1 MLCYCNAQN
10 LKISLCVFQE
20 AFGVGGLPVTY
31 SAVVTQL
38 SSMLGFFVV
47 LLIDRA
53 VETCRSEQKASDAHE
68 LTTVKG
74 YIVTVSSSDD
84 TDDSDVELVQEKD
97 SMLPDEVS
105 SKHGKDRGTRMKKRR
120 SGRSGKPEVSNGSA
134 STPEVTSAT
143 PLSHGNSVTSIGH
156 EELSIRSIVL
166 LLALSLHSLFEGVS
180 VGLQNTVMQLV
191 GLSVG
196 VTVHGCL
203 VAFALGM
210 ALASHHHSS
219 RFTIIRFGAVYSVMV
234 PAGIGIGMAIG
245 TVRGFVGRLISGLLQ
260 ALTTGTFIYVIFV
273 EIFPNE
279 VDCNQSRLLKVL
291 IMFVG
296 FVIISCLRFVTAL
309 V

>member
-1 MLCYCNAQN
+1 
-10 LKISLCVFQE
+10 
-20 AFGVGGLPVTY
+20 VTY
-31 SAVVTQL
+31 TAVVTQL

-47 LLIDRA
+47 LLVDRT
-53 VETCRSEQKASDAHE
+53 VETCRGEQKAVPGSDAHE

-74 YIVTVSSSDD
+74 YIVTVSSSDESGN
-84 TDDSDVELVQEKD
+84 SDVELVQEKD
-97 SMLPDEVS
+97 SMLRDEVS
-105 SKHGKDRGTRMKKRR
+105 SEHDKDQRARIKKQR
-120 SGRSGKPEVSNGSA
+120 SGRAGKHEASNGSA
-134 STPEVTSAT
+134 SSADVTSTT
-143 PLSHGNSVTSIGH
+143 PLSNGHSLTSIGH

-180 VGLQNTVMQLV
+180 VGLQNTIMQLI

-210 ALASHHHSS
+210 ALTSHHHSS
-219 RFTIIRFGAVYSVMV
+219 RFTVIRFGAVYSIMV
-234 PAGIGIGMAIG
+234 PCGIGIGMAIG
-245 TVRGFVGRLISGLLQ
+245 TVRGFVGQLISGLLQ
-260 ALTTGTFIYVIFV
+260 ALTAGTFIYVIFV

-279 VDCNQSRLLKVL
+279 MDRSRNRLLKVL

>member
-1 MLCYCNAQN
+1 M
-10 LKISLCVFQE
+10 FQE
-20 AFGVGGLPVTY
+20 AFGVGGLPVSY

-47 LLIDRA
+47 LLVDRA
-53 VETCRSEQKASDAHE
+53 VETCRGEQKAIRGSDAHE

-84 TDDSDVELVQEKD
+84 SGDSDAELVQEKD

-105 SKHGKDRGTRMKKRR
+105 SNRSKDREARMKKSR
-120 SGRSGKPEVSNGSA
+120 SARVGKQEAANGSA
-134 STPEVTSAT
+134 STAAEGAST
-143 PLSHGNSVTSIGH
+143 PLSHGHSVSSIGR

-180 VGLQNTVMQLV
+180 IGLQNTIMQLI

-196 VTVHGCL
+196 VSVHGCL

-219 RFTIIRFGAVYSVMV
+219 VSTVVRFGAIYSVMV
-234 PAGIGIGMAIG
+234 PGGIGIGMAIG
-245 TVRGFVGRLISGLLQ
+245 TVCGFVGRLISGLLQ
-260 ALTTGTFIYVIFV
+260 ALTAGTFVYVIFV

-279 VDCNQSRLLKVL
+279 MDRNRNRLLKVL
-291 IMFVG
+291 VMFVG
-296 FVIISCLRFVTAL
+296 FVIISSLRFVTAL

>member
-1 MLCYCNAQN
+1 
-10 LKISLCVFQE
+10 
-20 AFGVGGLPVTY
+20 VTY

-47 LLIDRA
+47 LLVDRA
-53 VETCRSEQKASDAHE
+53 VETCRGEQKAIPGGDAHE

-84 TDDSDVELVQEKD
+84 SGDSDVELVQEKE
-97 SMLPDEVS
+97 SMLQGEDSNE
-105 SKHGKDRGTRMKKRR
+105 RGNDQVARMKKRR
-120 SGRSGKPEVSNGSA
+120 SDRAGKHETSNGSA
-134 STPEVTSAT
+134 SSAEVTSAT
-143 PLSHGNSVTSIGH
+143 PLSNGHSVTSVGH

-180 VGLQNTVMQLV
+180 VGLQNTIMQLI

-219 RFTIIRFGAVYSVMV
+219 RFTIVRFGAVYSIMV
-234 PAGIGIGMAIG
+234 PGGIGIGMAIG

-260 ALTTGTFIYVIFV
+260 ALTAGTFIYVIFI

-279 VDCNQSRLLKVL
+279 IDRNRNRLLKIL

>member
-1 MLCYCNAQN
+1 M
-10 LKISLCVFQE
+10 
-20 AFGVGGLPVTY
+20 TY

-53 VETCRSEQKASDAHE
+53 VESCRGEQKASDAHE

-74 YIVTVSSSDD
+74 YIVTVSSSDESG
-84 TDDSDVELVQEKD
+84 DSDVELVQEKE
-97 SMLPDEVS
+97 SMLHDES
-105 SKHGKDRGTRMKKRR
+105 SSEHSKGRGARMKKRR
-120 SGRSGKPEVSNGSA
+120 SDGSGKREAANGSTSAAEVS
-134 STPEVTSAT
+134 STT
-143 PLSHGNSVTSIGH
+143 PLSNGHSVTSVGH

-166 LLALSLHSLFEGVS
+166 LFALSLHSLFEGVA
-180 VGLQNTVMQLV
+180 VGLQSMIVQLV

-219 RFTIIRFGAVYSVMV
+219 RFAIIRLGAIYSVMV
-234 PAGIGIGMAIG
+234 PGGIGIGMAIG
-245 TVRGFVGRLISGLLQ
+245 TVHGFVGRLVSGLLQ
-260 ALTTGTFIYVIFV
+260 SLTAGTFIYVIFV

-279 VDCNQSRLLKVL
+279 VDRDRNRLLKVL